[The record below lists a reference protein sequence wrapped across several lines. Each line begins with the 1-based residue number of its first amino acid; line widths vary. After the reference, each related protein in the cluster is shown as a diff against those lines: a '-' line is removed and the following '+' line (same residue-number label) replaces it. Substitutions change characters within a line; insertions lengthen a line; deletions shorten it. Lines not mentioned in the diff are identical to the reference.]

1 MIAIS
6 RPRCPTPCRRAST
19 PTTAGATAPSAQ
31 PSTRGWRPI
40 APPMPPLAPVTR
52 TRQRRSCMNR
62 WYPWRGSG
70 RPAALGRLR
79 CWLSSRRQ
87 PSRTGGVRAV
97 NAAGS
102 HARCRVRIAR
112 PGTPKVFDRPTHRRA
127 ADVAAIGAPTNRTH
141 ALAPPSTGLSR
152 PLPETGR
159 GEGRVLDAAARCRR
173 ESGQQTAPSRSS
185 FPTRHGRPCPHGS
198 VRPPLP
204 DREEVVPGA

>member
-1 MIAIS
+1 MS
-6 RPRCPTPCRRAST
+6 RPKCPTPCRRAST

-70 RPAALGRLR
+70 RPTALGRLR
-79 CWLSSRRQ
+79 VLAVVPSSTEPSWRRSGRQCGREPCPLSRAHCKTGNAESFRSANPPPGRGRGRDRRSHQ
-87 PSRTGGVRAV
+87 
-97 NAAGS
+97 S
-102 HARCRVRIAR
+102 HAC
-112 PGTPKVFDRPTHRRA
+112 GTST
-127 ADVAAIGAPTNRTH
+127 
-141 ALAPPSTGLSR
+141 STGLSR

-159 GEGRVLDAAARCRR
+159 GEGRVLDAAARCGR
-173 ESGQQTAPSRSS
+173 ESGQQTAPGRSS